1 MPLKINNL
9 KFIINLKH
17 IVTLSLALFLINV
30 ISAQEII
37 EDEKVAAPTAEAKV
51 DSTEAFKPR
60 KVDGIAAVVGDFIIL
75 ESNVAKERQQLIA
88 QGADLE
94 GVTDCQLFG
103 GMLEAKLYA
112 HHAIQDS
119 IMVSDAEVRA
129 EVDYTID
136 QFLQSTNGS
145 MERLVAFYKKED
157 EKSLRDEIFE
167 SIKNNKLS
175 GRMREK
181 IVEEVEITPEEVRQF
196 FNKIPKDQRPR
207 FGTELKVAEIVV
219 EPQISAAEKQVV
231 IDRLKEYRR
240 DVVENGASFRTK
252 VVLYGEDPGMK
263 ESGYIY
269 KLNRKK
275 PGSWSKAFR
284 DVTFSLQEG
293 DVSEPFE
300 SEFGFHIVKVEKV
313 RGQEYDVSHVLL
325 MPKVSDQALREAKTR
340 IDKIRETIVAGDLTF
355 AEAAKESSDRKETKG
370 DGGQM
375 INPRTQDY
383 KFELTKIDTELYTQI
398 QNLKDGEISQV
409 LTESDRTG
417 RVKFKILTVTDRIND
432 HEADYA
438 TDYLKIKELAL
449 QEKQIGVIE
458 KWQGEKIMD
467 TYIKVG
473 EAYKDCTF
481 TSNWLKL

>member
-1 MPLKINNL
+1 MPLKTNNL
-9 KFIINLKH
+9 RYIINLKH
-17 IVTLSLALFLINV
+17 SVALAFTFLIINGIV
-30 ISAQEII
+30 AQEII
-37 EDEKVAAPTAEAKV
+37 EDEIAETPTETVV
-51 DSTEAFKPR
+51 DSAEAFKPR

-75 ESNVAKERQQLIA
+75 ESNVLKERQQLMA
-88 QGADLE
+88 QGANLDD
-94 GVTDCQLFG
+94 VTDCQLFG
-103 GMLEAKLYA
+103 KILESKLYA

-119 IMVSDAEVRA
+119 IIVSDAEVRA
-129 EVDYTID
+129 EVDYTIE

-175 GRMREK
+175 GRMQEK

-196 FNKIPKDQRPR
+196 FNKIPKEQRPR

-219 EPQISAAEKQVV
+219 EPKISAAEKQVI

-252 VVLYGEDPGMK
+252 VVLYGEDPGMR

-284 DVTFSLQEG
+284 DVAFSLQEG
-293 DVSEPFE
+293 EVSEPFE
-300 SEFGFHIVKVEKV
+300 SEFGFHIIKVEKV

-325 MPKVSDQALREAKTR
+325 LPKVSDQALKEARAR
-340 IDKIRETIVAGDLTF
+340 IDNIRQKVVAGDITF
-355 AEAAKESSDRKETKG
+355 SEAAKESSDRKETKG

-383 KFELTKIDTELYTQI
+383 KFELTKMDPELYSQI
-398 QNLKDGEISQV
+398 QNLKDGEVSPV
-409 LTESDRTG
+409 YTESDRTG
-417 RVKFKILTVTDRIND
+417 RVKFKILMVTDRIND

-458 KWQGEKIMD
+458 KWQEEKIMD

-481 TSNWLKL
+481 SSNWLKQ

>member
-1 MPLKINNL
+1 MPLKTNNL
-9 KFIINLKH
+9 KFTINLKH
-17 IVTLSLALFLINV
+17 ILTLSLTLLLINS
-30 ISAQEII
+30 IAAQEII
-37 EDEKVAAPTAEAKV
+37 EDEKVEPVAVAEV
-51 DSTEAFKPR
+51 QSDSSEAFKPR
-60 KVDGIAAVVGDFIIL
+60 KVDGIAAVVGDFIVL
-75 ESNVAKERQQLIA
+75 ESNVLKERQQLVA

-103 GMLEAKLYA
+103 SMLEAKLYA

-119 IMVSDAEVRA
+119 IMVSDAEVRS

-263 ESGYIY
+263 EPGDIY
-269 KLNRKK
+269 KLHRKE
-275 PGSWSKAFR
+275 PGSWCKAFR
-284 DVTFSLQEG
+284 DVTCSLQEG

-300 SEFGFHIVKVEKV
+300 SEFGLQIVKVEQV

-325 MPKVSDQALREAKTR
+325 MPKVSEQALREAKTR

-355 AEAAKESSDRKETKG
+355 AEAAK
-370 DGGQM
+370 
-375 INPRTQDY
+375 
-383 KFELTKIDTELYTQI
+383 
-398 QNLKDGEISQV
+398 
-409 LTESDRTG
+409 
-417 RVKFKILTVTDRIND
+417 
-432 HEADYA
+432 
-438 TDYLKIKELAL
+438 
-449 QEKQIGVIE
+449 
-458 KWQGEKIMD
+458 
-467 TYIKVG
+467 
-473 EAYKDCTF
+473 
-481 TSNWLKL
+481 